1 MNRIRISTALAVF
14 TVFLVLDASSQLA
27 PRSGSVSKSQSVEFQ
42 IESSKKIDRLVGAD
56 FRRKQIR
63 PLGKATDSEFLRRA
77 YLNAIG
83 RIPSYEESVEFLN
96 DQDPEKRNKLI
107 DLLLSSYGYN
117 MHMFNWWADLLR
129 ATDTFENTSGA
140 PYIKWIKDSIAENK
154 SYKTIV
160 HQLVAATGGGWQ
172 NGAVGYYV
180 RDTGMLKDNMA
191 NTTRI
196 FLGTR
201 IECAQCHNHPFDSWK
216 QMDFYQMAA
225 FTNGIKTAK
234 SHLSDYLEDKE
245 DMDGVNRELRDVSRL
260 VRYAVYDFSI
270 SDSGTGTIKLPKDY
284 KYRDGA
290 PGERVGAKSL
300 SHFGKTVKVSTRSK
314 STDPGKARQKFA
326 DWLVNSDNPRF
337 TKVIANRMWKRVMG
351 TGLFEPLDN
360 FSSASEPSNPSLM
373 SYLEELLIDLD
384 YDLKAFQKILYKSYA
399 FQLSPNTIQHPDR
412 AAYHF
417 NGRQLKRLS
426 AEQIWDSLLTL
437 KVDNL
442 DERKGNGYGG
452 DAILYRG
459 RPVLVGKKSM
469 KDLYNEVMALDTGA
483 EVWDYTKKLHDQI
496 KADKGGGKGG
506 GEKMQMMMM
515 AYNSSKKY
523 GNEMRASEL
532 RSPMPNGHFLRQFG
546 QSNREVIENSSTDSD
561 VTQVLSILNGHVERH
576 IAANGN
582 AKVFRVIKKGKTD
595 EEKIDRAFI
604 SILSRLPTNLEKEI
618 FLEEFKSNGAAAPEN
633 MVSALIST
641 AEFMFLQ

>member
-1 MNRIRISTALAVF
+1 MKQIRISTALAFF
-14 TVFLVLDASSQLA
+14 TAFFILDASSQLA
-27 PRSGSVSKSQSVEFQ
+27 QRAGSVSKRQSVEFQ
-42 IESSKKIDRLVGAD
+42 IEASKKIDRLVGAD
-56 FRRKQIR
+56 FRKKQIR

-77 YLNAIG
+77 YLNVIG

-96 DQDPEKRNKLI
+96 DDDPEKRNKLI
-107 DLLLSSYGYN
+107 ELLLSSYGYN

-129 ATDTFENTSGA
+129 ATDTFQNTSGA

-154 SYKTIV
+154 SYKTMV

-180 RDTGMLKDNMA
+180 RDKGMLKDNMA

-225 FTNGIKTAK
+225 FTNGIKTSK
-234 SHLSDYLEDKE
+234 SHLAEYLEDKE
-245 DMDGVNRELRDVSRL
+245 DMDGVSRGLRDVSRL

-284 KYRDGA
+284 KYRDGE

-300 SHFGKTVKVSTRSK
+300 SHFGKTIKVSTRSK
-314 STDPGKARQKFA
+314 GTDSGKARQEFA

-373 SYLEELLIDLD
+373 SYLEELLVDLD
-384 YDLKAFQKILYKSYA
+384 YDLKAFQKVLYKSYA

-412 AAYHF
+412 TAYHF

-437 KVDNL
+437 KIDKL
-442 DERKGNGYGG
+442 DQRKGNGYGG
-452 DAILYRG
+452 DAIIYGG

-469 KDLYNEVMALDTGA
+469 KDLYNDVMAFDTGG

-496 KADKGGGKGG
+496 NADKGGSKGG
-506 GEKMQMMMM
+506 GEKMEMMMV
-515 AYNSSKKY
+515 AYNASKKY
-523 GNEMRASEL
+523 GDEMRASEL
-532 RSPMPNGHFLRQFG
+532 KSPMPNGHFLRQFG

-576 IAANGN
+576 ITANGS
-582 AKVFRVIKKGKTD
+582 AKVFRVMKKGKTD
-595 EEKIDRAFI
+595 EEKINRAFI
-604 SILSRLPTNLEKEI
+604 SILSRLPTTLEKEI
-618 FLEEFKSNGAAAPEN
+618 FIEEFKLNGASAPEN

-641 AEFMFLQ
+641 AEFMFVQ